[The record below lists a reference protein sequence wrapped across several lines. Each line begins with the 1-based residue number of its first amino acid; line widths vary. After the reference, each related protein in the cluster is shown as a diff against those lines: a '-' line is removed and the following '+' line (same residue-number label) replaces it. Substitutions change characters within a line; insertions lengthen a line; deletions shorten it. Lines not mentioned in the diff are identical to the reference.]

1 MLKKIAIGVVVLLVV
16 IAGGAYYLFSNLD
29 SIIKAAIEKY
39 GTAATQAEVKLDSVK
54 LSIASGEGALDG
66 LTVGNPKGFTTPR
79 ALNLGSIA
87 VKLDTS
93 SVTGNGPIVI
103 KEIDIEK
110 PQVTYEVTSNGDS
123 NLQTIQRN
131 AMAYGGASGGGGGNA
146 SAGGGGTG
154 NAGGGGNGNTGGG
167 GQERKLVITDLYIRD
182 GEVGITHA
190 LLKGKTLSAP
200 LPTIHLSNIGKD
212 KGGAT
217 PGQVA
222 EQVLGSITAS
232 ASKVASVDLQKELG
246 SLKDVVGSGAGSLK
260 DAAGSGGAGIS
271 DQVKGLLGK

>member
-16 IAGGAYYLFSNLD
+16 IAGAAYYLFSNLD

-54 LSIASGEGALDG
+54 LSISSGEGALDG

-79 ALNLGSIA
+79 ALSLGSIA

-93 SVTGNGPIVI
+93 SVTGSGPIVI

-110 PQVTYEVTSNGDS
+110 PQVTYEVASNGDS
-123 NLQTIQRN
+123 NLQAIEKN
-131 AMAYGGASGGGGGNA
+131 AMAYGGASGGGGNTNA
-146 SAGGGGTG
+146 TG
-154 NAGGGGNGNTGGG
+154 GGG

-182 GEVGITHA
+182 GEIGMSHA
-190 LLKGKTLSAP
+190 LLKGKTLTAP

-222 EQVLGSITAS
+222 EQVLSSITAS
-232 ASKVASVDLQKELG
+232 ASKVASVDLGKELG
-246 SLKDVVGSGAGSLK
+246 SLKDVVGSGVGSAK
-260 DAAGSGGAGIS
+260 DAAGSGAAGIS